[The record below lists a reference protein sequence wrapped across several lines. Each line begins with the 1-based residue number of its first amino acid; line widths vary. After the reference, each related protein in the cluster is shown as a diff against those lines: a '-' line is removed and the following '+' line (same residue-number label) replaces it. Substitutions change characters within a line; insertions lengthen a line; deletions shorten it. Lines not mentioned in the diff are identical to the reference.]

1 LSLEK
6 KIRKTLLPELT
17 VLKRK
22 KSGKKQSNEAHG
34 QLRKSWKLKAGSK
47 KKPYKKTCAGEGK
60 NNVLGS
66 T

>member
-47 KKPYKKTCAGEGK
+47 KKTIQKNLRRGGEE
-60 NNVLGS
+60 
-66 T
+66 